1 MAKETLGDLIE
12 KTSTKF
18 QDNKNRVAFL
28 GEVSSGKTV
37 VAALLNYTLSK
48 LWIPKTNGKWEVVP
62 ISGQDE
68 INDIVRKMKKG
79 EFPPATLGE
88 NYPKLVVGIYN
99 MEGTP
104 TKYELILH
112 DMSGENYSE
121 YLTDPDYQNIEE
133 RLMEILSNDS
143 AYLAYAKKYVIMI
156 DCEKREDWDTDIS
169 KVAAMI
175 SRIREIKQK
184 IHNFEKNEKLH
195 VHIAILFT
203 KADLLSED
211 DQAKMTRELAKEYP
225 SLISSLNVNL
235 DKEHLEFFKMSVS
248 TSIETNEEAKA
259 RFTRREEEIKK
270 EQEERL
276 KKWNMQIKIAVNGA
290 VTAAKT
296 EAERERRYSEE
307 ITKIMENVRL
317 ETQEKYKRQFDEKHP
332 ILKNKEKI
340 EPKSKINV
348 PFTYSE
354 LEYSKFISWILNV
367 TNDS

>member
-1 MAKETLGDLIE
+1 MAKETLEQLIE
-12 KTSTKF
+12 KTRTKF
-18 QDNKNRVAFL
+18 QDNQNRVAFL

-48 LWIPKTNGKWEVVP
+48 SWIPKTNGKWEAVP

-68 INDIVRKMKKG
+68 INDIVRAMKKG
-79 EFPPATLGE
+79 EFASPTLRE

-104 TKYELILH
+104 TKYKLILH
-112 DMSGENYSE
+112 DMSGENYSD
-121 YLTDPDYQNIEE
+121 YLTDLDYENIEE
-133 RLMEILSNDS
+133 RLLKILSNDS

-156 DCEKREDWDTDIS
+156 DCENRKEWDTDIS

-184 IHNFEKNEKLH
+184 IHNFEENEKLH

-211 DQAKMTRELAKEYP
+211 DQAKMTSELAKEYP
-225 SLISSLNVNL
+225 SLISSLNVNH
-235 DKEHLEFFKMSVS
+235 DKEHLKFFKVSVS
-248 TSIETNEEAKA
+248 TSTETKKDAET
-259 RFTRREEEIKK
+259 RFTRKDVEIKK

-276 KKWNMQIKIAVNGA
+276 KKWNEQTETAVNDA
-290 VTAAKT
+290 VIAAKT
-296 EAERERRYSEE
+296 EAEQGGLSSGEVTNIIKNSRLQMQEE
-307 ITKIMENVRL
+307 
-317 ETQEKYKRQFDEKHP
+317 YKRQFDEKYP
-332 ILKNKEKI
+332 IPKNEEEIK
-340 EPKSKINV
+340 PKSKINV
-348 PFTYSE
+348 PLTYSE